1 MKRQWMTLF
10 LCLTVFMHSVLP
22 VLAATMEEIEEVG
35 VSANVPQSR
44 LVVKEEEEIYAWR
57 QNEASDTLKKFYQ
70 AE

>member
-44 LVVKEEEEIYAWR
+44 LVVKEEEEIYA
-57 QNEASDTLKKFYQ
+57 
-70 AE
+70 